1 MIYYQIGAAVIILIL
16 MLIGAYRGI
25 IRTLLNLIGLALDA
39 FLSYHISGP
48 LAQGMYDTFFKQTVI
63 TKIQEAVAQKGVSVA
78 YESALSALPD
88 WLSKMVGAA
97 NQLTGQG
104 IDKLVNNY
112 TLSDGQTLSIAQA
125 IEAQLAPVIV
135 AIMAVIIVFI
145 LFVLLMIIIKLIIR
159 LILKALDGRVLRTF
173 DRFFG
178 GILGGVE
185 GVLLVYFLCSVFNI
199 NLFA

>member
-1 MIYYQIGAAVIILIL
+1 MIYYQIGAAVIILLLI
-16 MLIGAYRGI
+16 LIGAYRGI
-25 IRTLLNLIGLALDA
+25 IRTLLNLIGLALNA
-39 FLSYHISGP
+39 FLSYYISGP

-63 TKIQEAVAQKGVSVA
+63 TKIQEEVA

-104 IDKLVNNY
+104 IDKLVSNY
-112 TLSDGQTLSIAQA
+112 NLSNDQTLSIAKA
-125 IEAQLAPVIV
+125 IEAQLAPAIV
-135 AIMAVIIVFI
+135 AVMAVIIVFI
-145 LFVLLMIIIKLIIR
+145 LFFLLMIIIKLIIR
-159 LILKALDGRVLRTF
+159 LILRALDGRVLRTV

-178 GILGGVE
+178 GLLGGVE
-185 GVLLVYFLCSVFNI
+185 GIILVYFLCSVFNI

>member
-1 MIYYQIGAAVIILIL
+1 MIYYQIGAAVIILLLI
-16 MLIGAYRGI
+16 LIGAYRGI
-25 IRTLLNLIGLALDA
+25 IRTLLNLIGLALNA
-39 FLSYHISGP
+39 FLSYYISGP

-78 YESALSALPD
+78 YESTLSALPD

-97 NQLTGQG
+97 YQLTGQG
-104 IDKLVNNY
+104 IDKLVSNY
-112 TLSDGQTLSIAQA
+112 NLSNDQTLSIAKA
-125 IEAQLAPVIV
+125 IEAQLAPAIV
-135 AIMAVIIVFI
+135 AVMAVIIVFV
-145 LFVLLMIIIKLIIR
+145 LFFLLMIIIKLIIR
-159 LILKALDGRVLRTF
+159 LILRALNGRVLRTV

-178 GILGGVE
+178 GLLGGVE

>member
-16 MLIGAYRGI
+16 ILIGAYRGI
-25 IRTLLNLIGLALDA
+25 IRTLLNLIGLALNA

-48 LAQGMYDTFFKQTVI
+48 LAQGMYDTFLKQTVI

-78 YESALSALPD
+78 YESALTALPD
-88 WLSKMVGAA
+88 WLSKIVGAA

-112 TLSDGQTLSIAQA
+112 TLSDGQTLSIAKA

-135 AIMAVIIVFI
+135 AILAVIIVFI
-145 LFVLLMIIIKLIIR
+145 LFFLLMIIIKLIIR
-159 LILKALDGRVLRTF
+159 LILKALNGPVLKSF

-178 GILGGVE
+178 GLLGGAE
-185 GVLLVYFLCSVFNI
+185 GVILVYFLCSVFNI

>member
-1 MIYYQIGAAVIILIL
+1 MIYYQIGAAVIILLLI
-16 MLIGAYRGI
+16 LIGVYRGI
-25 IRTLLNLIGLALDA
+25 IRTLLNLIGLALNA
-39 FLSYHISGP
+39 FLSYYISGP
-48 LAQGMYDTFFKQTVI
+48 LAQGMYDTFFKQKVI

-78 YESALSALPD
+78 YESALSDLPD

-104 IDKLVNNY
+104 IDKLVSNY
-112 TLSDGQTLSIAQA
+112 NLSNDQTFSIAKA

-145 LFVLLMIIIKLIIR
+145 LFFLLMIIIKLIIR
-159 LILKALDGRVLRTF
+159 LILRALNGRVLRTV

-178 GILGGVE
+178 GLLGGVE
-185 GVLLVYFLCSVFNI
+185 GVILVYFLCSVFNI